1 MIYKY
6 KTMEYSRRLIPYF
19 FVLTLGVMTIFARYK
34 YNGLIYGFDYG
45 LYQPDGMHYTFRA
58 LDLLNHNPEQSAQQV
73 SDWYK
78 SNSFKTKNISIADL
92 IPETSPVY
100 SYISHRILYPLLSV
114 PFVYMFGIPGMLV
127 VPSIA
132 FLVLLFVVLRICS
145 SYKLMY
151 IGVTIC
157 LVLSISPTVTRWMV
171 SNTTDALLVGLFSY
185 SIILLKDFSFHS
197 KTTYIQIPT
206 LIALTSA
213 TRFSL
218 VFWVAIGLVLFLN
231 REKLLSICIIFIASI
246 CSIPAL
252 KASLGVALLPNSKEQ
267 TTFEK
272 IFSLPVSFCKV
283 LFVDVAQ
290 LAVLDRAL
298 LAFLL
303 FGVFLALLQFKSI
316 VNQYFLAMLF
326 AGYILG
332 AVNGVLGVNFRYQL
346 PVIPFCAWTIVSS
359 INLVKSKPN
368 LFSFLQSHIK
378 T

>member
-1 MIYKY
+1 
-6 KTMEYSRRLIPYF
+6 
-19 FVLTLGVMTIFARYK
+19 
-34 YNGLIYGFDYG
+34 
-45 LYQPDGMHYTFRA
+45 
-58 LDLLNHNPEQSAQQV
+58 
-73 SDWYK
+73 
-78 SNSFKTKNISIADL
+78 
-92 IPETSPVY
+92 
-100 SYISHRILYPLLSV
+100 
-114 PFVYMFGIPGMLV
+114 
-127 VPSIA
+127 
-132 FLVLLFVVLRICS
+132 
-145 SYKLMY
+145 
-151 IGVTIC
+151 
-157 LVLSISPTVTRWMV
+157 MV

-197 KTTYIQIPT
+197 KTAYIQIPT

-231 REKLLSICIIFIASI
+231 REKLLSICIIFVASI

-272 IFSLPVSFCKV
+272 IFSLPASFCKV
-283 LFVDVAQ
+283 LFFDFAQ

-303 FGVFLALLQFKSI
+303 FGVFLALLQFKNI